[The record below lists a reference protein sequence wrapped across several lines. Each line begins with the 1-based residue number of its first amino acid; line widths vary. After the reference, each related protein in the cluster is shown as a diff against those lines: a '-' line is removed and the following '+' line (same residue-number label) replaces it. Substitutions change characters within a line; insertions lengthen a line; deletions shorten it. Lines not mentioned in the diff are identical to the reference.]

1 MWGDGL
7 AFISYEEWDDGNN
20 YSGDGCSNNWT
31 LEPDWEWSDHDLNL
45 FTPQECIR
53 SWGNAKRNS
62 TEECDD
68 GNSFDFDGCSSE
80 CKIDTGYS
88 WSGGSLTTPD
98 TWIENQFMP
107 KSELTVT
114 TENNLKL
121 TFNDTM
127 LIQDIAETDLYIQ
140 IYGPEGPYVFTW
152 TAKYTDNKTVTIDMT
167 YETPIQGSNRE
178 LVVVEYLERDKFKS
192 SNSLREVTPENEL
205 SGYLNSSS
213 KSSNAGL
220 LGQSAMYIFI
230 ASILLALISSFGGN
244 SMEMIWGLMNTL
256 QILFFLS
263 FVYVEFPKDLDS
275 IFKYLSWANADNE
288 YVAELSFLLIPENKF
303 SEVEPKG
310 KFEDVAFYVSSAD
323 KIPILIS
330 IILVFTFTLT
340 LDCLNI
346 TQRNKCMRI
355 VYKIVEYFKYNF
367 FFRFGIEI
375 FLELILNSLVNIH
388 FVSILNLISI

>member
-1 MWGDGL
+1 
-7 AFISYEEWDDGNN
+7 
-20 YSGDGCSNNWT
+20 
-31 LEPDWEWSDHDLNL
+31 
-45 FTPQECIR
+45 
-53 SWGNAKRNS
+53 
-62 TEECDD
+62 
-68 GNSFDFDGCSSE
+68 
-80 CKIDTGYS
+80 
-88 WSGGSLTTPD
+88 
-98 TWIENQFMP
+98 MP

-167 YETPIQGSNRE
+167 YETPIQESNRE